1 MSMSVF
7 KTMKLV
13 PLTVKTL
20 HHRII
25 RNTVMGP
32 RRQPLIINRSYS
44 TTPTGRTKKPWT
56 DAMNVLY
63 NRISSLADQ
72 RITISLFLNQWVLE
86 RQPVNKNQ
94 LREFIKELRFH
105 KRYAHALEI
114 STWMTDSGYFELASQ
129 DVTVQLDLISK
140 VHGIEQA
147 QKLFNNTPQHLKVLK
162 VYSALLNCYAK
173 AKLVEKAE
181 SVVQEMKS
189 LGFANTLLVYNVIL
203 NFYYQTG
210 NPEKINS
217 LMQEMEQNGI
227 GCDKFAHSIQLSAY
241 ASVSDIVG
249 IEKTLAKMESDPNV
263 FLDWTSYTAAAKGYI
278 KVGLVDKALEMLE
291 KSERLVTGKRRGTAY
306 DSLITLYAATGK
318 TNEVLRIWELY
329 KKNEKVYKEA
339 YISIITSLLKLDD
352 FENAEKIFEEWEF
365 QNHSCYDIHIPN
377 FLIDAYSRKGL
388 VEKAER
394 LIDRAISEGGEP
406 NAKTWYHLATGYLQ
420 NGQTLKAV
428 EAMKKAVVVSGRMWK
443 PSNEILANCLG
454 YLKVEGDLGKLM
466 NFMDLL
472 RDNYII
478 SLDIQER
485 LLNHIKNANLLVSS
499 DLVHDQATSCR
510 FAGAIEAKLKPEIV
524 TAIADQIEPQQRK
537 ISDTIPGNFMKWFV
551 SELARKQMHFMI
563 HSCYWYSLQQMNL
576 LRLAYVSST
585 ISRLNP
591 KNVVGIRFFYSK
603 IQNPRSREPPWKGP
617 FTRLSRRLSRIRD
630 HNVSVIPVLDKW
642 IQEGETIWEDLIH
655 ALIKELRHYRRYH
668 HALEISMW
676 MTDKRYLALTS
687 RAVAVRLDLISK
699 VHGIEQVEN
708 YFNNIPTKLKGLESY
723 GALLNCYAYVKSVEK
738 AEAVMQR
745 MRELGFARKPLIFT
759 VMLNLYYKTGNT
771 EKLDPLMREM
781 EENGIAF
788 DKFAYCIRLSSYA
801 AASDIEGM
809 EKTLKR
815 IESDPNVV
823 LDWATYA
830 TVANGYSKVGLLD
843 KALEKLKRCERLITG
858 ERRSTPYDYLM
869 TQYATTGTKE
879 DVLRVWELHRKH
891 VGNRTNISVITS
903 LLKFD
908 DLESAE
914 KIFEEWESQKLC
926 GDIIIPNFL
935 VDAYSRK
942 GLLEKAEMLLQRT
955 ISNGTKPNANTWYL
969 LAKGYLQHNQTPKA
983 VEAMK
988 EMIVLSGPRSRPST
1002 VSWVACLQH
1011 LKDSGDMDNAEGFI
1025 NLLRE
1030 KDIISIDIQDKL
1042 LSYIKDRDS
1051 RLDALSAL
1059 KGSSLHGIS
1068 VTHGIP
1074 RPDQAQ
1080 KDSSDSVSG

>member
-1 MSMSVF
+1 
-7 KTMKLV
+7 
-13 PLTVKTL
+13 
-20 HHRII
+20 
-25 RNTVMGP
+25 
-32 RRQPLIINRSYS
+32 
-44 TTPTGRTKKPWT
+44 
-56 DAMNVLY
+56 
-63 NRISSLADQ
+63 
-72 RITISLFLNQWVLE
+72 
-86 RQPVNKNQ
+86 
-94 LREFIKELRFH
+94 
-105 KRYAHALEI
+105 
-114 STWMTDSGYFELASQ
+114 MTDSEYFELASQ
-129 DVTVQLDLISK
+129 DVAVQLDLISK

-173 AKLVEKAE
+173 EKLVEKAE

-249 IEKTLAKMESDPNV
+249 IEKTLAKMESDPNI

-329 KKNEKVYKEA
+329 KKNEKVSKEA

-388 VEKAER
+388 VEKAET
-394 LIDRAISEGGEP
+394 LIDRAISKGGEP

-428 EAMKKAVVVSGRMWK
+428 ETMKKAVVVSGRMWK

-454 YLKVEGDLGKLM
+454 YLKVEGDLGKLT

-472 RDNYII
+472 RDNDII

-485 LLNHIKNANLLVSS
+485 LGGWQLLQITREIKGTQKSEKLGDDVSSGSLLVSS

-510 FAGAIEAKLKPEIV
+510 FAG
-524 TAIADQIEPQQRK
+524 
-537 ISDTIPGNFMKWFV
+537 
-551 SELARKQMHFMI
+551 
-563 HSCYWYSLQQMNL
+563 CYCYSLQQMNL
-576 LRLAYVSST
+576 LRLAYISST
-585 ISRLNP
+585 ISRLNT
-591 KNVVGIRFFYSK
+591 KNVEGIRFFYSK

-745 MRELGFARKPLIFT
+745 MRELGFARKPLVFT

-781 EENGIAF
+781 EENGISF

-843 KALEKLKRCERLITG
+843 KALEMLKRCERLISG

-879 DVLRVWELHRKH
+879 DVLRVWELHKNYVRNRK
-891 VGNRTNISVITS
+891 NISVITS

-914 KIFEEWESQKLC
+914 KIFEEWESQELC
-926 GDIIIPNFL
+926 DDIIIPNFL
-935 VDAYSRK
+935 VDAYSRN
-942 GLLEKAEMLLQRT
+942 GLLEKAEMLLQRA

-1030 KDIISIDIQDKL
+1030 KDIISLDIQDKL

-1059 KGSSLHGIS
+1059 KGSSLHGI
-1068 VTHGIP
+1068 
-1074 RPDQAQ
+1074 RPDQAE
-1080 KDSSDSVSG
+1080 KGCSDSVSG

>member
-7 KTMKLV
+7 KMMKLV
-13 PLTVKTL
+13 PSTVKTL

-86 RQPVNKNQ
+86 GQPVNKNQ

-105 KRYAHALEI
+105 KRYANALEI

-129 DVTVQLDLISK
+129 DVAVQLDLISK

-217 LMQEMEQNGI
+217 LMQEMEQNGT

-278 KVGLVDKALEMLE
+278 KVGLVDNALEMLE

-388 VEKAER
+388 VEKAET
-394 LIDRAISEGGEP
+394 LIDRAISKGGEP

-443 PSNEILANCLG
+443 PSNEVLANCLG
-454 YLKVEGDLGKLM
+454 YLKVEGDLGKLK

-472 RDNYII
+472 RDNDII

-485 LLNHIKNANLLVSS
+485 LLNHIKNAKSSS
-499 DLVHDQATSCR
+499 D
-510 FAGAIEAKLKPEIV
+510 
-524 TAIADQIEPQQRK
+524 
-537 ISDTIPGNFMKWFV
+537 
-551 SELARKQMHFMI
+551 
-563 HSCYWYSLQQMNL
+563 
-576 LRLAYVSST
+576 
-585 ISRLNP
+585 
-591 KNVVGIRFFYSK
+591 
-603 IQNPRSREPPWKGP
+603 
-617 FTRLSRRLSRIRD
+617 
-630 HNVSVIPVLDKW
+630 VL
-642 IQEGETIWEDLIH
+642 
-655 ALIKELRHYRRYH
+655 
-668 HALEISMW
+668 
-676 MTDKRYLALTS
+676 
-687 RAVAVRLDLISK
+687 
-699 VHGIEQVEN
+699 
-708 YFNNIPTKLKGLESY
+708 
-723 GALLNCYAYVKSVEK
+723 GALN
-738 AEAVMQR
+738 
-745 MRELGFARKPLIFT
+745 
-759 VMLNLYYKTGNT
+759 NN
-771 EKLDPLMREM
+771 
-781 EENGIAF
+781 
-788 DKFAYCIRLSSYA
+788 
-801 AASDIEGM
+801 
-809 EKTLKR
+809 
-815 IESDPNVV
+815 
-823 LDWATYA
+823 
-830 TVANGYSKVGLLD
+830 
-843 KALEKLKRCERLITG
+843 
-858 ERRSTPYDYLM
+858 
-869 TQYATTGTKE
+869 
-879 DVLRVWELHRKH
+879 
-891 VGNRTNISVITS
+891 
-903 LLKFD
+903 
-908 DLESAE
+908 
-914 KIFEEWESQKLC
+914 
-926 GDIIIPNFL
+926 
-935 VDAYSRK
+935 
-942 GLLEKAEMLLQRT
+942 
-955 ISNGTKPNANTWYL
+955 
-969 LAKGYLQHNQTPKA
+969 
-983 VEAMK
+983 
-988 EMIVLSGPRSRPST
+988 
-1002 VSWVACLQH
+1002 
-1011 LKDSGDMDNAEGFI
+1011 
-1025 NLLRE
+1025 
-1030 KDIISIDIQDKL
+1030 
-1042 LSYIKDRDS
+1042 
-1051 RLDALSAL
+1051 
-1059 KGSSLHGIS
+1059 
-1068 VTHGIP
+1068 
-1074 RPDQAQ
+1074 
-1080 KDSSDSVSG
+1080 